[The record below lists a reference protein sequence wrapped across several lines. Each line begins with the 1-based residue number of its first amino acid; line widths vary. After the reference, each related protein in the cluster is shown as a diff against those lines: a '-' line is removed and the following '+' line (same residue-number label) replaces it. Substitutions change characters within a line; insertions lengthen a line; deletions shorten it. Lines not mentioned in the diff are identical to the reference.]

1 MKEQGKTKSQLI
13 KELMALRTHIAQLE
27 GAEAAR
33 IRAEEALRINKER
46 LALALE
52 SSLIGLWDYDV
63 PSGKIYYNPYYY
75 IMLGQTPTEAPLD
88 VRIWI
93 SLIHPDDRDRVV
105 ATSTEHLEG
114 KNDFHT
120 VDYRMQSESGAWCWI
135 SSRGKVVKRD
145 TEGNPIRMVGTCT
158 DITGR
163 KEAEARIQQLN
174 NQLEQHVLE
183 LEASNKEL
191 ETFSYTVSH
200 DLRTPLL
207 GIEGF
212 SRILMERYSSSLD
225 AKGQHYLS
233 LVHGTARHM
242 QELIRD
248 FLSFFRLGRKD
259 IEYSVVALGPIVQEV
274 YDELC
279 AIYTDRSLQLNLKG
293 LPDAYGDAAMLR
305 QVLFNLLENSVK
317 FSNSEP
323 VTAIEVG
330 GWTEQGTN
338 VYYVRDNG
346 IGFPMEQADKI
357 FKIFERLHSSDE
369 FEGTGIGL
377 AIVQRIIQRHGGKVW
392 AEGRPREG
400 AVFYFSI
407 VRKTQAPD
415 SAEPGLTA

>member
-1 MKEQGKTKSQLI
+1 M
-13 KELMALRTHIAQLE
+13 
-27 GAEAAR
+27 
-33 IRAEEALRINKER
+33 
-46 LALALE
+46 
-52 SSLIGLWDYDV
+52 
-63 PSGKIYYNPYYY
+63 
-75 IMLGQTPTEAPLD
+75 
-88 VRIWI
+88 
-93 SLIHPDDRDRVV
+93 
-105 ATSTEHLEG
+105 
-114 KNDFHT
+114 
-120 VDYRMQSESGAWCWI
+120 
-135 SSRGKVVKRD
+135 
-145 TEGNPIRMVGTCT
+145 

-174 NQLEQHVLE
+174 NQLERHVFE
-183 LEASNKEL
+183 LEAANKEL

-200 DLRTPLL
+200 DLKTPLV

-212 SRILMERYSSSLD
+212 SHILMERYSSSLD

-242 QELIRD
+242 QELIGD
-248 FLSFFRLGRKD
+248 LLSFFRLGRKD
-259 IEYSVVALGPIVQEV
+259 MEYSVVALGPIVQEV
-274 YDELC
+274 YEELR
-279 AIYTDRSLQLNLKG
+279 AIHTDRSIRLNLKR
-293 LPDAYGDAAMLR
+293 LPDAYGDEAMLR

-317 FSNSEP
+317 FSTSEP

-330 GWTEQGTN
+330 GWAEQDTN

-392 AEGRPREG
+392 AEGKPKEG
-400 AVFYFSI
+400 AVFYFST
-407 VRKTQAPD
+407 VRKTEAPD